1 MDQRKV
7 LDMFSKT
14 KVLALLLSFLTV
26 ITLVIAFGRGSSG
39 KASATVLW
47 EYKVVEK
54 IGMEPPGLSD
64 SQRVLNQLGAD
75 GWELVQF
82 IRNEGEIRGI
92 WIFKRPK

>member
-1 MDQRKV
+1 MLSRKKFLV
-7 LDMFSKT
+7 
-14 KVLALLLSFLTV
+14 LLLCCLTV
-26 ITLVIAFGRGSSG
+26 VPIVVAFARGSSGGSSG

-64 SQRVLNQLGAD
+64 SQRGLNQLGAD